1 MKSTNISELY
11 FVFLPKIYN
20 MVLVNDIAQNSAGFS
35 EKILET
41 GLSIYEV
48 IRIFNKKP
56 IFLQDNLL
64 RLDNSLK
71 KSNIRLGLSDLHL
84 PDKLE
89 HLIRLEHIE
98 EGNVK
103 YVLHFTNG
111 KMTEYLYAIPHSY
124 PSAEAYR
131 QGVDTMTCKAVREN
145 PEVKY
150 LNPALRNLTNRLIE
164 ENGVYEVILID
175 GEDCVTE
182 GSRSNVFFILENTL
196 YTTPGAYVLPGTS
209 RKRVFD
215 ICKAEKINLEEKR
228 IRVNT
233 LSRYEAAFITGTSPL
248 ILPVRRI
255 DSVFFHPD
263 NPLLRRLMR
272 SYFALLEK
280 TD

>member
-11 FVFLPKIYN
+11 FVFLPKIDD
-20 MVLVNDIAQNSAGFS
+20 MILVNDTAQDSEGFS
-35 EKILET
+35 EKILEK

-56 IFLQDNLL
+56 IFLHDNLL

-71 KSNIRLGLSDLHL
+71 KSNIRLDPSDLHL
-84 PDKLE
+84 SDKLE

-111 KMTEYLYAIPHSY
+111 RMTEYLYTIPHAY

-131 QGVDTMTCKAVREN
+131 NGIETIVDNEN
-145 PEVKY
+145 Y
-150 LNPALRNLTNRLIE
+150 
-164 ENGVYEVILID
+164 
-175 GEDCVTE
+175 VTE
-182 GSRSNVFFILENTL
+182 GSRSNVFFIRENTL

-228 IRVNT
+228 IGADT
-233 LSRYEAAFITGTSPL
+233 LSCYEAAFITGTSPL
-248 ILPVRRI
+248 ILPIRRI
-255 DSVFFHPD
+255 DAVFFHPEH
-263 NPLLRRLMR
+263 PLLRRLMR